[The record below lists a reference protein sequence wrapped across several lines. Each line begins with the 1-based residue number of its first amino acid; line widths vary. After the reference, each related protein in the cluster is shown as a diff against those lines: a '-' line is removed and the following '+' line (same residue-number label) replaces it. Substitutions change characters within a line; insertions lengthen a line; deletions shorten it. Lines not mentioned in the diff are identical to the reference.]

1 MRRRSFSRPKKSR
14 ESWRSWRETHSE
26 GGRPLKPEKDDN
38 RGVGILIVEDSA
50 TQRER
55 LQHLLEEHGYAVAGA
70 ANGIEAL
77 ESARRRKPT
86 VIISDIVMP
95 ELDGYGLCKALRS
108 DESLKEVPVVLLTS
122 LSDARDVILGL
133 ECGADNF
140 IRKPYEDEY
149 LLQRVEHLLMNLELR
164 RTQKMRMGI
173 EISLGGQRHFITAER
188 QQILDLLIS
197 TYEQATHINKE
208 LETAN
213 RELRAA
219 NEGLESFSYSVSH
232 DLRAPLRAIDGF
244 TSLLE
249 KSHSAALDDE
259 GKRLLSVIREGSLK
273 MGSLIDGLLE
283 FSRLGR
289 QALAK
294 RVFDAGALVREVFGE
309 LGVAREHPAVAV
321 ALGELP
327 PSWGDRALLN
337 QVWINLVSNAVKY
350 SGRRPAPRIEISG
363 VESEHE
369 TVYRVKDNGAG
380 FDMRHYDKLFGIFRR
395 LHAQNEFPGT
405 GVGLAIVQRLVT
417 RHGGRVWAQGRL
429 GEGAEFFFSL
439 PKRPM

>member
-1 MRRRSFSRPKKSR
+1 MRRRSCSRPKKSR

-26 GGRPLKPEKDDN
+26 GGRPLKPDKDDN

-50 TQRER
+50 TQREQ
-55 LQHLLEEHGYAVAGA
+55 LLHLLEEHGYAVASA

-86 VIISDIVMP
+86 MIISDIVMP

-122 LSDARDVILGL
+122 LSDVRDVILGL

-197 TYEQATHINKE
+197 TYEQATHINSE
-208 LETAN
+208 LEAAN
-213 RELRAA
+213 RELGAA
-219 NEGLESFSYSVSH
+219 NQELESFSYSVSH
-232 DLRAPLRAIDGF
+232 DLRAPLRAIDGY
-244 TSLLE
+244 SGMLQE
-249 KSHSAALDDE
+249 AYSPVLDDE
-259 GKRLLSVIREGSLK
+259 GKRLLAMVRESSLR
-273 MGSLIDGLLE
+273 MSRLIDDLLA
-283 FSRLGR
+283 FSRFGR
-289 QALAK
+289 QAIVKQA
-294 RVFDAGALVREVFGE
+294 FDTGALLREVLAE
-309 LGVAREHPAVAV
+309 LRIAEDHPAAAV

-327 PSWGDRALLN
+327 PSWGDRALLK
-337 QVWINLVSNAVKY
+337 QVWANLVSNAVKY
-350 SGRRPAPRIEISG
+350 SSGRPAPRIEIAG
-363 VESEHE
+363 GEAAGE

-380 FDMRHYDKLFGIFRR
+380 FDMRYCDKLFGVFQR
-395 LHAQNEFPGT
+395 LHDEKEFPGT
-405 GVGLAIVQRLVT
+405 GVGLAIVQRVVT
-417 RHGGRVWAQGRL
+417 RHGGRAWAEGRP

-439 PKRPM
+439 PKQE